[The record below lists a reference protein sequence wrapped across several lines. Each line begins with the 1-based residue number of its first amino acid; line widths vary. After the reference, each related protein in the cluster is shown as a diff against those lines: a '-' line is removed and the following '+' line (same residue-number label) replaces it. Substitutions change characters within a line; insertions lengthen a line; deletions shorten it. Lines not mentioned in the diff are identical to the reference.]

1 METRTTAIS
10 TLTACHIAEA
20 LALCKRIIDLDR
32 PPTEADLAI
41 LRADARWVEMTLRIH
56 SGIERVRVPVKAEE
70 QA

>member
-1 METRTTAIS
+1 MKTAAIS
-10 TLTACHIAEA
+10 TLTTHHIADA
-20 LALCKRIIDLDR
+20 LALCNRIIGLQT

-56 SGIERVRVPVKAEE
+56 SGIEQVRVPVKAEE